1 MYDIDSIFPVL
12 VNDREQ
18 LNSGSNTNT
27 NVVDTLGFA
36 GNLLIMT
43 VHWDGIASSA
53 NITTF
58 NVQESDD
65 NSTWSIVSGCNAI
78 SDTQADGT
86 AREEIA
92 VTDDN
97 TMVVFY
103 IPLIGA
109 RKRYYRIRATNSGGA
124 NAGFACTG
132 LILGKRNAAGPS
144 QSSVDGPAGSIY
156 RASTV

>member
-43 VHWDGIASSA
+43 VHWDVLASA
-53 NITTF
+53 TDITAF

-65 NSTWSIVSGCNAI
+65 NSTWSIVSGCNAV
-78 SDTQADGT
+78 SDTQADGS
-86 AREEIA
+86 AFEAIA
-92 VTDDN
+92 GTDDN

-109 RKRYYRIRATNSGGA
+109 RKRYYRIAATNGGSA

-132 LILGKRNAAGPS
+132 LIIGKRNAAGPS
-144 QSSVDGPAGSIY
+144 QSAVDGPAGSVY
-156 RASTV
+156 RASNV